1 VIFAILIN
9 LVIGVLTIRK
19 VSQHGFVSRSFAFTL
34 VSMIKRLLSLTMIG
48 LMFNLVCNTSVV
60 AKSKSREVEFA
71 AKVKAA
77 VARLGSGNHARIEV
91 KLHDKR
97 KLKGYV
103 SQAGDDGF
111 FVVDEKTGTTTHVAY

>member
-1 VIFAILIN
+1 
-9 LVIGVLTIRK
+9 
-19 VSQHGFVSRSFAFTL
+19 
-34 VSMIKRLLSLTMIG
+34 
-48 LMFNLVCNTSVV
+48 MFNLVCNTSVE
-60 AKSKSREVEFA
+60 AKSKSREIDFA

-77 VARLGSGNHARIEV
+77 VARLGSGNDARIEV

-111 FVVDEKTGTTTHVAY
+111 FVVDEKTGVTTHVAYSDVKQVKGKNNLNGQKIALAVALIAFLTLIAILQINCNKNC